1 MFSTMKKYNVYIEVI
16 YIILAIPLIL
26 LAISFLLMS
35 IFNGGYYIYVVLFV
49 LFITLSIGPIFLG
62 LPSTINYLNCKKSKD
77 VIKATLVDKFQKS
90 SKFGFNKDKY
100 IAVIEYKVES
110 MTFRSA
116 NVVSKD
122 FIEKIQIK
130 SKVEAKHY
138 NGKALIIQK

>member
-1 MFSTMKKYNVYIEVI
+1 
-16 YIILAIPLIL
+16 
-26 LAISFLLMS
+26 
-35 IFNGGYYIYVVLFV
+35 
-49 LFITLSIGPIFLG
+49 
-62 LPSTINYLNCKKSKD
+62 
-77 VIKATLVDKFQKS
+77 LVDKFQKS